1 MNVNALQKKLH
12 KHFGES
18 ISVRIEDRCI
28 VVSGHLDSWDKIV
41 AACSMCVNKK
51 SGMHV
56 VNDVELAGVSI
67 PKMRLPDVQDDV
79 LDGAAP
85 DVLIIGG
92 GISGASIARELSK
105 WKLNILLVDKEADLA
120 VQASG
125 RNDGEVHPGVDLNR
139 GSLKQHY
146 VLKGNRMFGRICK
159 ELSVPF
165 ERCGQYVGFTGKWM
179 YPIIRAYVW
188 QRRHICKVTDTRIL
202 KQEELFRREPN
213 LNPEFQFAMFNPS
226 AGCVCPY
233 GLTIA
238 YGENAVE
245 NGAKVSLNT
254 AVLDMEVKNGK
265 IRSVTT
271 NRGTVYPKLVINAA
285 GVFAEDVAKM
295 AGDRFYSIHPRR
307 GTNSILD
314 KKSGSLVK
322 GIASIKTL
330 NKNTQHTKGG
340 GILHTVHDNLLVG
353 PNAVETC
360 EKENFATEQGSI
372 DAVFEKQKLTAQNLS
387 ERDIITYFTGVRP
400 ATFEEDFVIEKGR
413 KTKNLIHCAGIQSPG
428 LTTAPAVALD
438 IEKMAVK
445 ELSKNRKVERNPD
458 YQPVRKAPPV
468 LNRLSTEE
476 RSRLIQG
483 NPDYGEIVCRCEEI
497 SKGEI
502 LDALK
507 SPIPVPTIDGIKRR
521 VRPGMGRCQGGFCMP
536 LVTKIIS
543 EFEQIPEEEVRK
555 AGIGSEILLRGT
567 KPDLKPVQETVAEE
581 AVSEEKAQTDSESG
595 LKTENGSFDGGE
607 AAQ

>member
-1 MNVNALQKKLH
+1 MNLKSLQKKLTD
-12 KHFGES
+12 HFGS
-18 ISVRIEDRCI
+18 TVSVQVEDGCI

-41 AACSMCVNKK
+41 AACSMCVDKK

-56 VNDVELAGVSI
+56 VNDILLDGVQAS
-67 PKMRLPDVQDDV
+67 KMRVPDFEDKA
-79 LDGAAP
+79 LENSRP

-105 WKLNILLVDKEADLA
+105 WKLDILLVDKEADLA
-120 VQASG
+120 MQASG
-125 RNDGEVHPGVDLNR
+125 RNDGEVHPGVDLNK

-146 VLKGNRMFGRICK
+146 VLLGNRMFDKVCE

-179 YPIIRAYVW
+179 RPVIQAYAW
-188 QRRHICKVTDTRIL
+188 QRKHICKVSDTQIL
-202 KQEELFRREPN
+202 SREELFQKEPN
-213 LNPEFQFAMFNPS
+213 LNPDFQFALFNPS

-238 YGENAVE
+238 FGENAVE
-245 NGAKVSLNT
+245 NGAKISLNT
-254 AVLDMEVKNGK
+254 AVIGMNVSGGR
-265 IRSVTT
+265 IQSVET
-271 NRGTVYPKLVINAA
+271 NRGTLYPKLVINAA
-285 GVFAEDVAKM
+285 GTFAEDVARM

-322 GIASIKTL
+322 GIASFKTL
-330 NKNTQHTKGG
+330 KKNKSHTKGG
-340 GILHTVHDNLLVG
+340 GILHTVHGNLLVG
-353 PNAVETC
+353 PNAEETY

-372 DAVFEKQKLTAQNLS
+372 DAVFEKQKMTAEALS
-387 ERDIITYFTGVRP
+387 ERDIITYFTGIRP
-400 ATFEEDFVIEKGR
+400 ATFEEDFIIEKGR
-413 KTKNLIHCAGIQSPG
+413 RTKNLIHCAGIQSPG

-438 IEKMAVK
+438 IEKMAVE
-445 ELSKNRKVERNPD
+445 ELSKLKAVEPNPE
-458 YQPVRKAPPV
+458 YNPVRNAPPV
-468 LNRLSTEE
+468 LNKLSKEE
-476 RSRLIQG
+476 RNSLILK

-507 SPIPVPTIDGIKRR
+507 SPLPVATVDGIKKR

-543 EFEQIPEEEVRK
+543 EYLKVPEEEVCK
-555 AGIGSEILLRGT
+555 AGKGTEILKGDT
-567 KPDLKPVQETVAEE
+567 KARAETEIPPYGINAEE
-581 AVSEEKAQTDSESG
+581 AAE
-595 LKTENGSFDGGE
+595 
-607 AAQ
+607 